1 MKKVFICLIIL
12 LIIFLSFVIPN
23 ILFELEDINMTRV
36 SYIKERNNNRID
48 IQAENIDL
56 VRVIHDISNKKFN
69 VEIEDSQNMK
79 KSLVENIKAEEGKN
93 TIISK
98 IQNEIIKLK
107 DYNILNDRTIE
118 AKKAMII
125 QKRYQNAVAEYI
137 INRTWI
143 EIDGEEINIE
153 TENKT
158 GKAIYIAFRK
168 DKLIEGLELQE
179 IMYNYV
185 KYLDLYVI
193 DDWKFENNML
203 ISDKAG
209 LAIILNFYNN
219 DICFLTINSKDT
231 VTLANNYKL
240 LY

>member
-48 IQAENIDL
+48 IQAENIYL